1 MNEDSLKFDLLADMA
16 VFSEQTGNKL
26 VISTANG
33 IYFGNILLDRT
44 EEKYKSINEFMKYRK
59 KYKTV
64 DNENSNTNTVLLVD
78 VTLLTP
84 TKQIFKMPFIYL
96 FADQI
101 IGVSC
106 GQLPHQKEE

>member
-44 EEKYKSINEFMKYRK
+44 KGKYKSINEFMEYRK

-96 FADQI
+96 FTDQI

-106 GQLPHQKEE
+106 GQLPHQEEE